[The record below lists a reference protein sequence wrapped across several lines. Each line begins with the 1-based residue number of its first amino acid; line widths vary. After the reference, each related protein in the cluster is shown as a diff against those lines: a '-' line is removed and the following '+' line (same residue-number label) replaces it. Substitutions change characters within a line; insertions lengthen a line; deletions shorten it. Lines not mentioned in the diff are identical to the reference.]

1 MGIRDALK
9 KREEARE
16 QLAKGNF
23 ENDLPEGVLRY
34 IKNQELNGEGRMF
47 LILDDPDDWYTYFV
61 HDERQYKP
69 YEVFVKKHTC
79 LHSPQGLGEDFTKY
93 DNKKEAAKHCPSCK
107 AGVRRRLYAM
117 IRLFDVEYG
126 TWRVYDAKE
135 FHAQNLINAYDQIE
149 ETAKEFQPDYSL
161 VGQAVIM
168 KKTSDGKS
176 FTFAKA
182 PKSKVP
188 EESFEKAKEFIDDK
202 PSYADLANFRGY
214 AEVVEIVAEAHPD
227 SCPNKSAVIGANG
240 GAENQA
246 GTGDDTSQK
255 ITDRDLPF

>member
-1 MGIRDALK
+1 MSIRNALK

-16 QLAKGNF
+16 QAAKGF
-23 ENDLPEGVLRY
+23 ENDLPEGVTRY
-34 IKNQELNGEGRMF
+34 IKNKELNGEGRLF
-47 LILDDPDDWYTYFV
+47 IVLDDPDAWYTYFV
-61 HDERQYKP
+61 HDEQQYKP
-69 YEVFVKKHTC
+69 YEVFVRKHTC
-79 LHSPQGLGEDFTKY
+79 LHSPRELSEDFMKY
-93 DNKKEAAKHCPSCK
+93 DNKRAAAEHCPSCK
-107 AGVRRRLYAM
+107 AGIRRRLYAM

-182 PKSKVP
+182 PKSKAP
-188 EESFEKAKEFIDDK
+188 EDAIEKAKSFIDDI
-202 PSYADLANFRGY
+202 PSYADLANFREY
-214 AEVVEIVAEAHPD
+214 DEVVEIVAEAHPD
-227 SCPNKSAVIGANG
+227 YAPNKAAVV
-240 GAENQA
+240 
-246 GTGDDTSQK
+246 GTGSDAKEPNEDNSTQT

>member
-1 MGIRDALK
+1 MSIRNALK

-16 QLAKGNF
+16 QAAKGF
-23 ENDLPEGVLRY
+23 ESDLPEGVARY
-34 IKNQELNGEGRMF
+34 IKNQELNGEGRVF
-47 LILDDPDDWYTYFV
+47 LILDDPDFWYTYFV

-79 LHSPQGLGEDFTKY
+79 LHSPRTLGEDFTIY
-93 DNKKEAAKHCPSCK
+93 DNKKEAVKHCPSCK
-107 AGVRRRLYAM
+107 AGIRRRLYAM

-126 TWRVYDAKE
+126 AWRVYDAKE

-161 VGQAVIM
+161 VGQAVTM

-182 PKSKVP
+182 SKSKVP
-188 EESFEKAKEFIDDK
+188 EGVIEKAKEFIDEK
-202 PSYADLANFRGY
+202 PSYADLANFREY
-214 AEVVEIVAEAHPD
+214 EEVVEIVREAHPD
-227 SCPNKSAVIGANG
+227 YAPNKSAVTKGKAKNNPIEEKDQPN
-240 GAENQA
+240 
-246 GTGDDTSQK
+246 
-255 ITDRDLPF
+255 ITDDSLPF